1 VIAEEKTTQVTLA
14 IRSACGNNADQC
26 TFAVAGIKFCETT
39 LQVI

>member
-1 VIAEEKTTQVTLA
+1 VIAQEKKTQKTLA
-14 IRSACGNNADQC
+14 IRSVCGSNVDQR